1 MKYCAIVFFIFSL
14 SCLSAQNE
22 GDVWNT
28 LAMVDKESKF
38 DDMMGMIVETARPQM
53 VAQALN
59 GKEIEVRGYIIAL
72 AAKNELKHF
81 MFSRYPQ
88 NMCFFCGAAGP
99 ESAMQVFM
107 KGDATVDYTSD
118 KVVLKGTL
126 SIQAGDPSGLIYTLN
141 QAELIEI
148 IKS

>member
-1 MKYCAIVFFIFSL
+1 MKSYIFLFFCFLSL
-14 SCLSAQNE
+14 SSYAQENT
-22 GDVWNT
+22 DVWNT

-38 DDMMGMIVETARPQM
+38 DDMMGMIVETARPQAVPM
-53 VAQALN
+53 ALN
-59 GKEIEVRGYIIAL
+59 GKEIEIKGYIIAL
-72 AAKNELKHF
+72 AAKTELKHF

-107 KGDATVDYTSD
+107 KAGDKVDYTKD
-118 KVVLKGTL
+118 KVVVKGTL
-126 SIQAGDPSGLIYTLN
+126 SIQSGDPSGLIYTLSD
-141 QAELIEI
+141 AELLEI